1 MKRIIF
7 IIIIAIIAI
16 TGCNKLDI
24 AKGTPKCIENKIKDF
39 DKTSCD
45 NGANVKE
52 YTFQNKTV
60 YVFDPGTCGADMTSE
75 VIDSDCNSMGFFGGI
90 AGNTIINGQDFSN
103 ASYVKTTWEK

>member
-1 MKRIIF
+1 MEKIIF
-7 IIIIAIIAI
+7 ITIFIFIAI

-24 AKGTPKCIENKIKDF
+24 AKGTPKCIEKKIRDF

-60 YVFDPGTCGADMTSE
+60 YVFNPGTCGADMTSE
-75 VIDSDCNSMGFFGGI
+75 VTDSDCNSMGFLGGI
-90 AGNTIINGQDFSN
+90 AGNTIINGEDFSN
-103 ASYVKTTWEK
+103 ASFVKIIWKK